1 MSQMLMKFERVAEVR
16 HDAERFDA
24 MLKFLKKLASAL
36 FARITK
42 VRRRAMAAHRRTLK
56 LTKGRDTTLPPIG

>member
-16 HDAERFDA
+16 HDGERFDA
-24 MLKFLKKLASAL
+24 MLNFLKKLASTL

-42 VRRRAMAAHRRTLK
+42 VRRRAAAAHRRALK
-56 LTKGRDTTLPPIG
+56 HTKGRDTTLPPIG